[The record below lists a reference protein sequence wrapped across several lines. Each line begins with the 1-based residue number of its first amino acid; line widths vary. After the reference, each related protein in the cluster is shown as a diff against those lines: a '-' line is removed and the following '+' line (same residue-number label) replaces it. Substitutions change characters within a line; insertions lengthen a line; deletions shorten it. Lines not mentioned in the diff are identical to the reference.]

1 MRLASAFVAAV
12 LLASC
17 NDTVVDEG
25 ACDCPVVAAACDG
38 CPAIAE
44 ELCIDNACVARA
56 DDVADVVAD
65 ISIDRNLDGV
75 VDVTI
80 AVIDGRGTTCDDLG
94 ALTEASNVLAGSRVD
109 VSGGPF
115 HPDIDFGSVPAGL
128 VLVAADALNDAGDV
142 VGRGCVALDAIS
154 GSNDVGVVDVGP

>member
-1 MRLASAFVAAV
+1 MRIASALAAVV
-12 LLASC
+12 LLAAC
-17 NDTVVDEG
+17 DAPAVDSG
-25 ACDCPVVAAACDG
+25 CDCPVVEATCDG

-44 ELCIDNACVARA
+44 ELCVESACVARA
-56 DDVADVVAD
+56 DDVAEVVAD

-80 AVIDGRGTTCDDLG
+80 AVVDARGTSCDDVG
-94 ALTEASNVLAGSRVD
+94 TLTEARNVLAGSRVD

-115 HPDIDFGSVPAGL
+115 HPDINFGAVPAGA

-142 VGRGCVALDAIS
+142 VGRGCVVVDVVS
-154 GSNDVGVVDVGP
+154 GSNDVGVLAVAP